1 MNKFDYDMI
10 QLEKED
16 PDELKKKRKELFR
29 KTKNI
34 DPETGRPYPTPKDDQ
49 DISNS
54 EDLEDDVYQVS
65 HDNKEL
71 NSEKF

>member
-16 PDELKKKRKELFR
+16 PVELKKKRKELFR

-34 DPETGRPYPTPKDDQ
+34 DPETGKPFPTP
-49 DISNS
+49 
-54 EDLEDDVYQVS
+54 
-65 HDNKEL
+65 
-71 NSEKF
+71 